1 MVRVHAGQ
9 PLVDNQQVAWF
20 LIGKMTKW
28 ERKREKP
35 AKTGFFWQLLKKMAA
50 WLPRGG
56 LEIPRVTSDT
66 GGIFEGD
73 IGGPSPR
80 RKISKLV
87 EEMQSCGFLSLMNW
101 RERITVDPL
110 VCHGKA
116 CIRGTRIF
124 ASVVLDNLAAGLG
137 TQEILSSNPSLSA
150 EDVQAAVAY
159 AAELTRERTAELHA
173 A

>member
-1 MVRVHAGQ
+1 
-9 PLVDNQQVAWF
+9 
-20 LIGKMTKW
+20 
-28 ERKREKP
+28 
-35 AKTGFFWQLLKKMAA
+35 MAA

-56 LEIPRVTSDT
+56 LEIPRGASDT
-66 GGIFEGD
+66 GEIFDGD
-73 IGGPSPR
+73 FGGPSPS
-80 RKISKLV
+80 RKTSKLI
-87 EEMQSCGFLSLMNW
+87 EEIPSCGILPLMNW

-137 TQEILSSNPSLSA
+137 TQEILSSYPSLSA

>member
-1 MVRVHAGQ
+1 VRWRYDRGSSARAG
-9 PLVDNQQVAWF
+9 AF
-20 LIGKMTKW
+20 TGIG
-28 ERKREKP
+28 EFIRRLGGRE
-35 AKTGFFWQLLKKMAA
+35 
-50 WLPRGG
+50 
-56 LEIPRVTSDT
+56 TSNP
-66 GGIFEGD
+66 
-73 IGGPSPR
+73 IG
-80 RKISKLV
+80 KLV
-87 EEMQSCGFLSLMNW
+87 EEMQSRGILSLMNW

-137 TQEILSSNPSLSA
+137 TQEILSSYPSLSA

>member
-1 MVRVHAGQ
+1 MGMGVIV
-9 PLVDNQQVAWF
+9 
-20 LIGKMTKW
+20 
-28 ERKREKP
+28 
-35 AKTGFFWQLLKKMAA
+35 
-50 WLPRGG
+50 GG
-56 LEIPRVTSDT
+56 LETTIQS
-66 GGIFEGD
+66 
-73 IGGPSPR
+73 
-80 RKISKLV
+80 SKLV
-87 EEMQSCGFLSLMNW
+87 EEIPSCGILPLMNW

-137 TQEILSSNPSLSA
+137 IQEILASYPSLSA

>member
-1 MVRVHAGQ
+1 
-9 PLVDNQQVAWF
+9 L
-20 LIGKMTKW
+20 
-28 ERKREKP
+28 
-35 AKTGFFWQLLKKMAA
+35 
-50 WLPRGG
+50 GG
-56 LEIPRVTSDT
+56 SEISNP
-66 GGIFEGD
+66 
-73 IGGPSPR
+73 
-80 RKISKLV
+80 ISKLV
-87 EEMQSCGFLSLMNW
+87 EEMQSRGILSLMNW

-110 VCHGKA
+110 VCHGRA

-137 TQEILSSNPSLSA
+137 TQEILCSYPSLSA